1 MKTNLLKICNEVALN
16 GGISYNL
23 TTGDVNP
30 DCGYMVSLPSLG
42 VIASYVD
49 EDLLR
54 SFIKTRPATLHGP
67 DRWLGIWRDESGMF
81 HLDVSVRIED
91 REQAIETG
99 KRYNQVAIWDC
110 QAKDI
115 INC

>member
-54 SFIKTRPATLHGP
+54 SFIKTRPAALYGV
-67 DRWLGIWRDESGMF
+67 DRWLGIWRDEDGMF

-91 REQAIETG
+91 REQAIEAG
-99 KRYNQVAIWDC
+99 KRYNQIAIWDC
-110 QAKDI
+110 QRQDI
-115 INC
+115 ITC